1 MKTISKQTALLITGL
16 IFLGMMTAACKKP
29 AGEAKEVT
37 VVRNDSIKSIL
48 FVGNSLTYTNNLPGI
63 FAQMAKDSGVAVSV
77 QMLAYP
83 NYALEDHWNDKQMQT
98 IISTGMYHYVV
109 VQQGPSSQ
117 TEGREMLLDY
127 GRKIKDLCVKYNTQL
142 AFFMVW
148 PARSNLNTIDGVIKN
163 YTDAAT
169 ETNSLLCPV
178 GLVWKNYF
186 LATGDYSYYGIDGF
200 HPSVA
205 GTESAAKIIFQSLFR

>member
-1 MKTISKQTALLITGL
+1 MRTMVKQISVLLFSFIS
-16 IFLGMMTAACKKP
+16 LGMATCACKKP
-29 AGEAKEVT
+29 VGEAEEHI
-37 VVRNDSIKSIL
+37 VVRSDSTKTIL
-48 FVGNSLTYTNNLPGI
+48 FVGNSLTYSNNLPAV
-63 FAQMAKDSGVAVSV
+63 FARISKDSGIAVST

-83 NYALEDHWNDKQMQT
+83 NYALEDHWNDKEMQK

-117 TEGREMLLDY
+117 MEGREMLLDY
-127 GRKIKDLCVKYNTQL
+127 GRKIKDLCVKYNTKL

-148 PARSNLNTIDGVIKN
+148 PQRNYFHTFDGVIRS

-178 GLVWKNYF
+178 GLVWKDHF
-186 LATGDYSYYGIDGF
+186 LATGDYSYYGIDNF
-200 HPSVA
+200 HPSIA
-205 GTESAAKIIFQSLFR
+205 GTESAARIIFQSLFR